1 MTCEADRG
9 LKEPLMH
16 KVLLGKEDVGG
27 RGGRGTF
34 VALCNYSPRERKRYF
49 FPTNLMSLCPT
60 ALVEISY
67 KENLPQ
73 GDLGLWLSLQTVLQN
88 AFDVSIL
95 APWIRFPWLS

>member
-1 MTCEADRG
+1 
-9 LKEPLMH
+9 
-16 KVLLGKEDVGG
+16 
-27 RGGRGTF
+27 
-34 VALCNYSPRERKRYF
+34 
-49 FPTNLMSLCPT
+49 MSLCPT
-60 ALVEISY
+60 ALVEINY